1 MITANIYPSLS
12 LSSFLA
18 KERERE
24 AFSYTHDTFFFFFR
38 KEGKK
43 LTKLFLY
50 FFLQPNKNIYEFAV
64 NRSPNTIHFSGTFL
78 SHLLLY
84 EPPVTHQLSCYI
96 HPLYLQVVHL
106 SMLIHLRFSNSI
118 QPNLLRIK
126 LYNPNHLVYLLQAP
140 FSCFAHISRMDN
152 RPFSI

>member
-1 MITANIYPSLS
+1 MITANIYPPLS
-12 LSSFLA
+12 LKLSG
-18 KERERE
+18 KRERERGL
-24 AFSYTHDTFFFFFR
+24 FLYTHFFFFLGR
-38 KEGKK
+38 KERNWQNF
-43 LTKLFLY
+43 FLY

-64 NRSPNTIHFSGTFL
+64 NRSPYTIHFSGTFL